1 MKDSGPSAPRWALL
15 SPAAAPPILT
25 FNEPSMHLHVL
36 SRTNSHNSSDLQLPP
51 PDMQLTQPDVQPRQ
65 PINAGEACFPEGQ
78 WNCMT
83 TSWQRCASGSW
94 SGVVPCATG
103 TICQPFGLT
112 DHITI
117 EHTTTSG
124 SNNGEAHQEDNG
136 HASDGRDRDEGGKSG
151 KSGKSSSGMR
161 HSPGLCLLLGVLT
174 AGVSWGLF
182 V

>member
-1 MKDSGPSAPRWALL
+1 MKDSGPSAPPWALL

-25 FNEPSMHLHVL
+25 FNEPSMDLLHVL
-36 SRTNSHNSSDLQLPP
+36 SRADSHNSSNLQ
-51 PDMQLTQPDVQPRQ
+51 QQQQPIIQPAVQPRQ
-65 PINAGEACFPEGQ
+65 QQPIDAGEACSPEGQ
-78 WNCMT
+78 WNCLT
-83 TSWQRCASGSW
+83 TSWQRCASGTW

-117 EHTTTSG
+117 EHTSDF
-124 SNNGEAHQEDNG
+124 NNGEAHQEDNG
-136 HASDGRDRDEGGKSG
+136 RASGGKTGDDDRGKSG

-161 HSPGLCLLLGVLT
+161 TWPGLVLLFGASV
-174 AGVSWGLF
+174 ASVVWNSM